1 MPYRMYVT
9 RELQIFTYENEP
21 LQIKYECPQKP
32 SYYQAKGP
40 SAYIWPTNSPN
51 QIEWWINLNSHI
63 YYHTHWW
70 TSLPENIWVDVHKLT
85 RIN

>member
-1 MPYRMYVT
+1 MQDGEDHDEHSDRSFEYMQMVMPYRMYVT

-51 QIEWWINLNSHI
+51 QIE
-63 YYHTHWW
+63 
-70 TSLPENIWVDVHKLT
+70 
-85 RIN
+85 